1 MENYYDILGLSK
13 DASQDDIKQ
22 IYRKLSLQYHPDRNK
37 SAGASEMF
45 KKINEANQVL
55 GDKQKRRSYDMQMQF
70 GGMFGGSN
78 QMDMGNLDDLLNS
91 FLGGGMGGF
100 PFPFPGGSMSADM
113 DGGPEI
119 HIFSSGN
126 MPNMFQGGVNIP
138 NMFQSSE
145 IFQNMMKVPLI
156 EKIVNITLKESYY
169 GGTMKIEV
177 EKWTLMN
184 NRKIKEQAILDVVI
198 TKGIY
203 DGEEIELKRQGNKIS
218 ENQIGD
224 VKIIVNIDEE
234 DDYSRDG
241 LDLIYKKKIT
251 LKEALCGF
259 SFIIKHI
266 SDKELK
272 FNNTNKK
279 LLIKPGFRKVIN
291 DLGFKRNNDVGNMI
305 IEFEVEF
312 PEELSSEQL
321 ENLEKIL

>member
-37 SAGASEMF
+37 SSGASEMF

-55 GDKQKRRSYDMQMQF
+55 GDKQKRRNYDMQMQF

-100 PFPFPGGSMSADM
+100 PFPFPAGSMSAEM

-145 IFQNMMKVPLI
+145 IFQNMMKVPSI

-169 GGTMKIEV
+169 GGTMKIE
-177 EKWTLMN
+177 
-184 NRKIKEQAILDVVI
+184 
-198 TKGIY
+198 
-203 DGEEIELKRQGNKIS
+203 S
-218 ENQIGD
+218 
-224 VKIIVNIDEE
+224 
-234 DDYSRDG
+234 
-241 LDLIYKKKIT
+241 
-251 LKEALCGF
+251 
-259 SFIIKHI
+259 
-266 SDKELK
+266 
-272 FNNTNKK
+272 
-279 LLIKPGFRKVIN
+279 RKVDIN
-291 DLGFKRNNDVGNMI
+291 K
-305 IEFEVEF
+305 
-312 PEELSSEQL
+312 
-321 ENLEKIL
+321 